1 MKYSILKQIILLSKY
16 TLYGIMLQTLFFS
29 ILVSADSYS
38 QKKSLEEIYV
48 TLQFEGEKLK
58 QVFNRIQRE
67 TDFNFIYNNNYVSD
81 KIQINAG
88 VTNQPLASFLRQLSQ
103 DYGLRFKRINS
114 NIFVHRQA
122 PDRPDFEE
130 EIDAD
135 GREILVKGKVTSSD
149 NEPLPG
155 VNVLV
160 KGTTLGTVTDAEG
173 NYQLSVPGEETVLV
187 FSFVGFIT
195 EEVTVGDRTLIDIA
209 LVADMTSLQEVVVI
223 GYGETTKRSLTGA
236 VEQIKT
242 KELVQNMATNAAAG
256 LQGRLSGVQVL
267 QQGGAPGTGVRI
279 RIRGVSSINSGSD
292 PLIVVDGVPA
302 GYDLNDINPND
313 IASMEVLKDASAGA
327 IYGSRAAN
335 GVILITTQRGKVG
348 EGYLDID
355 YQRGIS
361 NPTNTLDLLNGQQYL
376 QATDQAFWNEFP
388 GRQANGEIAPV
399 RAYGLQ
405 GFDRSVAEE
414 TNTDWRDL
422 VTQQAG
428 FHQINVS
435 TGGGTERTQFFASG
449 QYRDEDSYITGDR
462 FRRVTMRLNLDHRIK
477 PWLKFGTNLTGTF
490 TFRDNNY
497 SGNELNEARTNNLPI
512 YPVYSPENPGEF
524 FNGRD
529 DAEIRTNVLYKQEE
543 TWQDEQRLRGF
554 TNVYLLIEPLA
565 GLSLRSDFSISFGNN
580 RLRTY
585 LSKDYQRAGEGIDPN
600 AGGGAIRY
608 SRNQFYNWN
617 IDNVLTY
624 KRQFGEHGMT
634 LMAGTNAQ
642 SYFSDGNNITEE
654 GFPSD
659 YFTLTNSNT
668 EIVQTRISTSINE
681 YRFTSF
687 FGRAQY
693 NFRNRYFAEFNYRAD
708 ASSRFGPENRWG
720 YFPGGAVAWVIS
732 EESFMSNLGV
742 IEFLKLRASYGSVGN
757 AEMGGNFPYLSQLVA
772 WAPYG
777 GQPGFLFSN
786 IGNKAVEWEKQVQL
800 NVGLDF
806 TLLNDRINGSVEY
819 FDKDSRD
826 LLVSYRIGSY
836 HGYFRTNINI
846 NLGEL
851 NNRGF
856 DFNIETKNLTGNFKW
871 TTNFNISR
879 AFTEVTKLSPFERN
893 IDSGTNRVVEGQ
905 PLGAYF
911 LPIWAGVDPE
921 TGHELVYEVDQ
932 GESANREPYISDL
945 TGNVIDANRMGSS
958 QYNNQRVILTDKT
971 PYPDFY
977 GGINNTFSYKGV
989 ELSFLFSYQF
999 GNYIYDQS
1007 EREQSY
1013 PGTEKNLRTTLV
1025 NGWTRENPT
1034 NVPLLWN
1041 SQMSNRNNTRF
1052 LHDGSFIRLRT
1063 VQLGYSLPDEM
1074 AGKIGLNNL
1083 RVYLT
1088 GQNLLTI
1095 TDYPGL
1101 DPELYSGDPGREAN
1115 LAPGIAGL
1123 SYPQMRTFTVGVQIG
1138 L

>member
-1 MKYSILKQIILLSKY
+1 MKHSILKQIILLSKY
-16 TLYGIMLQTLFFS
+16 TLYGIILQSLFFS
-29 ILVSADSYS
+29 ILVSADGFS

-48 TLQFEGEKLK
+48 TLRFEDEKLK
-58 QVFNRIQRE
+58 HVFNTLQKE

-81 KIQINAG
+81 KLNINAA
-88 VTNQPLASFLRQLSQ
+88 VTNQPLASFLRQLSK
-103 DYGLRFKRINS
+103 DYGLQFKRINT
-114 NIFVHRQA
+114 NIFVYRQ
-122 PDRPDFEE
+122 DTGRPDLEE
-130 EIDAD
+130 EIRDEVE
-135 GREILVKGKVTSSD
+135 EILIRGKVTSSD

-155 VNVLV
+155 VNILV
-160 KGTTLGTVTDAEG
+160 KGTLQGTVTDANG
-173 NYQLSVPGEETVLV
+173 NYQLNVPDEGTVLV

-195 EEVTVGDRTLIDIA
+195 EEVTVGDRTVIDIS

-223 GYGETTKRSLTGA
+223 GYGQTTKRSLTGA

-242 KELVQNMATNAAAG
+242 KELVQNMSTNAGAA

-292 PLIVVDGVPA
+292 PLIVVDGVPS

-313 IASMEVLKDASAGA
+313 IASMEILKDASAGA

-335 GVILITTQRGKVG
+335 GVVLITTKRGKTG
-348 EGYLDID
+348 EGHLEID
-355 YQRGIS
+355 YQRGVS
-361 NPTNTLDLLNGQQYL
+361 NPTNTLDLLNGPQYL
-376 QATDQAFWNEFP
+376 QVTDQGFWNEFP
-388 GRQANGEIAPV
+388 DRQAAGEVAPV
-399 RAYGLQ
+399 EAYGIQ
-405 GFDRSVAEE
+405 GFNRSIAEQ
-414 TNTDWRDL
+414 TNTDWRDQI
-422 VTQQAG
+422 TQQAG

-449 QYRDEDSYITGDR
+449 QYRDEDSYIKGDR
-462 FRRVTMRLNLDHRIK
+462 FRRINVRLNLDHQIK

-490 TFRDNNY
+490 TFQDVN
-497 SGNELNEARTNNLPI
+497 SIGNELNDARTNNLPI
-512 YPVYSPENPGEF
+512 YPIFSPENTNEF

-529 DAEIRTNVLYKQEE
+529 EAQIRTNVLYEQEE
-543 TWQDEQRLRGF
+543 TWRDVQRLRGL
-554 TNVYLLIEPLA
+554 TNVYLLITPVK
-565 GLSLRSDFSISFGNN
+565 GLTLRSDFSLNFGNHRN
-580 RLRTY
+580 RVYKSR
-585 LSKDYQRAGEGIDPN
+585 DYQRAGEGIDPN
-600 AGGGAIRY
+600 AGGGSIRY
-608 SRNQFYNWN
+608 ERGQFYNWN

-624 KRQFGEHGMT
+624 NRGFGEHEMT
-634 LMAGTNAQ
+634 LMVGSNAQ
-642 SYFSDGNNITEE
+642 SFFSDANNVAEE

-659 YFTLTNSNT
+659 YFNLTNSNT
-668 EIVQTRISTSINE
+668 EVVMARVSTPIDE

-693 NFRNRYFAEFNYRAD
+693 NFRNRYFAEFNYRTD

-720 YFPGGAVAWVIS
+720 YFPGGALAWVIS
-732 EESFMSNLGV
+732 EEGFMRDLNA
-742 IEFLKLRASYGSVGN
+742 IDFLKLRVSYGSVGN
-757 AEMGGNFPYLSQLVA
+757 AEMGNNFPYLSRLVGL
-772 WAPYG
+772 APYG
-777 GQPGFLFSN
+777 GRPGFLFRN

-800 NVGLDF
+800 NVGMDF
-806 TLLNDRINGSVEY
+806 SLLNDRISGSVEY

-836 HGYFRTNINI
+836 HGYFNTSINI

-856 DFNIETKNLTGNFKW
+856 DFNIQTQNLTGNLKW
-871 TTNFNISR
+871 STNFNISR
-879 AFTEVTKLSPFERN
+879 AIPEVTRLSPFERN

-911 LPIWAGVDPE
+911 LPVWAGVDPE
-921 TGHELVYEVDQ
+921 TGHELIYEVNQ
-932 GESANREPYISDL
+932 GESANREPYIDDL
-945 TGNVIDANRMGSS
+945 TGNVIDANRLGGSE
-958 QYNNQRVILTDKT
+958 YNNQRVILSDKT

-977 GGINNTFSYKGV
+977 GGINNTFSYGGF

-999 GNYIYDQS
+999 GNYIYDRS
-1007 EREQSY
+1007 ERQQSY
-1013 PGTEKNLRTTLV
+1013 PGPQRNLRTTLLD
-1025 NGWTRENPT
+1025 GWTRENPT

-1041 SQMSNRNNTRF
+1041 SLMSGRENTRY
-1052 LHDGSFIRLRT
+1052 LYDGSFIRLRM
-1063 VQLGYSLPDEM
+1063 VQLGYTLPSEM
-1074 AGKIGLNNL
+1074 AGRIGLNRL

-1123 SYPQMRTFTVGVQIG
+1123 SYPQMRTFTVGLQIG